1 MIFEL
6 IKTVAPVLISS
17 LIDVDDWTSPI
28 KQENPF
34 ISATGLALKSLV
46 DYIENDSVNTS
57 DTKPNNG
64 ESSLYDIYS
73 NKSYKMEFK

>member
-34 ISATGLALKSLV
+34 ISAT
-46 DYIENDSVNTS
+46 EQ
-57 DTKPNNG
+57 
-64 ESSLYDIYS
+64 
-73 NKSYKMEFK
+73 YKLPS